1 MTSSEL
7 TNKLQQLLD
16 LQTENEIVEFKE
28 AKNNYDF
35 RKIGKYFSA
44 LSNEAN
50 LLNKEDA
57 WLIFGI
63 ENKTHSIVGS
73 SFRKSKTDL
82 DKLKKEV
89 ADKTSN
95 HITFREIYEL
105 YLPEGRVVLFQIPP
119 APKGLPV
126 SYEGHFYG
134 RDGESLV
141 PLNLEEIERIRK
153 QDINSDW
160 SAEIIP
166 DATLDDLDSD
176 AIKYAKEKF
185 LIKFPE
191 LKEEVYAWNN
201 ITFLNK
207 AKITIKGKITRAA
220 IILLGKSESEHFL
233 IPSIAKIRWILKSL
247 DNEEKDYDI
256 FPPPILL
263 AIDKVF
269 DKIRNLKYRYLPK
282 GTLFPNEVLR
292 YEPFNIREA
301 INNCVAHC
309 DYSRPGYINVIEF
322 EDDRLIFENF
332 GNFIPGNVEKVVEQD
347 APEIQYRNPFLANA
361 MFQLGLVD
369 TRGGGIKKM
378 FQNQIRRYFP
388 LPDYELSPKKTKMM
402 LMGKILDPEFA
413 EILMDNPHLSL
424 PDIFLLDKV
433 QKKKSITEENYKY
446 LKRLG
451 FVEGRKPNIFLSH
464 EVIRPL
470 DNEDL
475 KAEYIRNKSFDDG
488 YCKDLIIKY
497 LTKWK
502 EASRKQI
509 ENLLWD
515 KLSDVLEEKSKKN
528 KIMHLLQALRKEGKI
543 QVKEGRKWTLNV

>member
-50 LLNKEDA
+50 LLNKEEA

-105 YLPEGRVVLFQIPP
+105 HLPEGRVVLFQIPP

-160 SAEIIP
+160 SAKIIP
-166 DATLDDLDSD
+166 DATLEDLDSN
-176 AIKYAKEKF
+176 AVAYAKEKF

-263 AIDKVF
+263 AIDRVF

-309 DYSRPGYINVIEF
+309 DYSRPGYINIIEF

>member
-50 LLNKEDA
+50 LLNKEEA

-105 YLPEGRVVLFQIPP
+105 HLPEGRVVLFQIPP

-160 SAEIIP
+160 SAKIIP
-166 DATLDDLDSD
+166 DATLEDLDSN
-176 AIKYAKEKF
+176 AVAYAKEKF

-263 AIDKVF
+263 AIDRVF